1 MITGKTKS
9 GFEYEIPE
17 TVGDDYEVLEALARL
32 QQKDGGILQIVTL
45 IDRVLGSE
53 QRDAFKEHCRVDGRV
68 STEKIAEEFFDIF
81 SNANLKK

>member
-17 TVGDDYEVLEALARL
+17 TVGDDNEVLEALARL
-32 QQKDGGILQIVTL
+32 QQKDGGVLQIVTL